1 MSALGSGDHAVGTY
15 DYITVEVYINLKGCQ
30 DHEVKLVDVSTL
42 VERICILG
50 CGDLDVV
57 RIGLDGLNGTHIEI
71 LGIYDLVDETLRK
84 QVAHRSSDTTEAKS
98 HLNAA
103 LLHDLSERDGGCDG
117 RTADT
122 GLIGEAILEVWGVDN
137 ELGAVICHHDLTDIG
152 GRFCCAGCDLG
163 RISDLIYD
171 TDEIHLG
178 HGDAC
183 RDVRERY
190 EAVSDCYD
198 SVCVPGVYHGIG

>member
-1 MSALGSGDHAVGTY
+1 M
-15 DYITVEVYINLKGCQ
+15 
-30 DHEVKLVDVSTL
+30 
-42 VERICILG
+42 
-50 CGDLDVV
+50 V

-117 RTADT
+117 RAADT
-122 GLIGEAILEVWGVDN
+122 GLIGEAILKVRSVDN
-137 ELGAVICHHDLTDIG
+137 ELGAVICHHDLTNIG
-152 GRFCCAGCDLG
+152 GRFRCAGCDLG
-163 RISDLIYD
+163 RVSDLIYYA
-171 TDEIHLG
+171 DEIHLG

-183 RDVRERY
+183 RDVRKRN
-190 EAVSDCYD
+190 EAVSDRYD
-198 SVCVPGVYHGIG
+198 SVCVLSVYHSVG